1 MTIEERLA
9 ELENKFAAMSVAQ
22 QAAGDPS
29 GYYTSI
35 YSGEQIDAAIGNVL
49 NVGNNPIAIKNIG
62 AAPRRNLLDNW
73 YFKGGGS
80 QQGGG
85 QFPINQRGQT
95 SYGAGYGMDRWAS
108 NSCTVSIQSDGILIS
123 GGANYANL
131 YKIIDN
137 PSRFAG
143 MTVTLSALI
152 LGGSGIGNGAYLNLQ
167 INGTD
172 HVTYMLSQGLVSVT
186 VKCPSQITNMHVAFV
201 TSSLSG
207 YSLQVIAAK
216 LELGDHQTLAY
227 QDESGNWQL
236 FEIPD
241 YAEELAKCQ
250 ARLLILQ
257 NQTIPVTVF
266 SKSVSGVIPTPVTMD
281 EGAVPTVTLSGS
293 AFLYVPSGTVGVD
306 PSAYSGVSVQPN
318 GVVFTGT
325 AEVSSNVPGVLVV
338 DKIIISREL

>member
-1 MTIEERLA
+1 MTIEERLE
-9 ELENKFAAMSVAQ
+9 ELENKFADMSVAQ
-22 QAAGDPS
+22 RAAGDPS

-35 YSGEQIDAAIGNVL
+35 YSGEQIDDAIGNVL

-73 YFKGGGS
+73 YFVGGGS

-95 SYGAGYGMDRWAS
+95 SYGAGYSMDRWAS
-108 NSCTVSIQSDGILIS
+108 NLRTVSIQSDGILIS
-123 GGANYANL
+123 GGVNYANL
-131 YKIIDN
+131 YQIIDN

-152 LGGSGIGNGAYLNLQ
+152 LGGSGISNGAYIKLQ
-167 INGTD
+167 ITDTD
-172 HVTYMLSQGLVSVT
+172 HATYILSQGLVSVT
-186 VKCPSQITNMHVAFV
+186 VTCPSQITNMQVAFV

-241 YAEELAKCQ
+241 YAEELLKCQ
-250 ARLLILQ
+250 YYYVKDVVQVITNSASAAVIQLPRKMRV
-257 NQTIPVTVF
+257 NPTCTVDVGTF
-266 SKSVSGVIPTPVTMD
+266 SS
-281 EGAVPTVTLSGS
+281 ATLSTIFVDGIS
-293 AFLYVPSGTVGVD
+293 ANTGAIINYTA
-306 PSAYSGVSVQPN
+306 SA
-318 GVVFTGT
+318 
-325 AEVSSNVPGVLVV
+325 
-338 DKIIISREL
+338 EL